1 MPKYLHRFLAA
12 AAIAALPLTAAA
24 QEAGG
29 DGFIYELRLG
39 LLQHDVAIF
48 AADDVED
55 GAALNGELAFRSLT
69 DFWGGSLRPVI
80 GGTLSTENRTHYG
93 YADLRWE
100 ALWDKV
106 FFGIGL
112 GGAIH
117 DGELSRD
124 RKNKDLGSRLL
135 FHIPAELGY
144 QFTPRNRISL
154 YFEHISNA
162 DLADPNPGMDSIG
175 LRLSHRF

>member
-1 MPKYLHRFLAA
+1 MPKSLLRLLTVAA
-12 AAIAALPLTAAA
+12 MVALPLTAAA
-24 QEAGG
+24 QERDAAPL
-29 DGFIYELRLG
+29 IYELRLG
-39 LLQHDVAIF
+39 LLQHDIAIV

-69 DFWGGSLRPVI
+69 DFWGGSLRPVL
-80 GGTLSTENRTHYG
+80 GGTFSTENRTHYG
-93 YADLRWE
+93 YFDLRWE

-124 RKNKDLGSRLL
+124 RKNKDLGSRVL

>member
-1 MPKYLHRFLAA
+1 MPYRVFRCLTVAA
-12 AAIAALPLTAAA
+12 VAALPFAAAA
-24 QEAGG
+24 QEAGRE
-29 DGFIYELRLG
+29 GFVHELRLG
-39 LLQHDVAIF
+39 LLQHDIAIVT
-48 AADDVED
+48 ADSVED

-69 DFWGGSLRPVI
+69 NFWGGSLRPVI

-124 RKNKDLGSRLL
+124 KNRKDLGSRVL

-144 QFTPRNRISL
+144 QFTPRNRVSL

-175 LRLSHRF
+175 IRLSHRF